1 LTDDP
6 NVAEAF
12 SKDSQGY
19 VLTQFANNASPELRK
34 EKAYE
39 LLEKMKK
46 NEFKGSEYK
55 ERVKKLEQSID
66 EGKLNDVIL
75 LDEEGYQ
82 RLFAGELASYGNV
95 MPVYVR
101 AEDSFDYQD
110 PEHIKRVMGKL
121 ESDEDQSSLL
131 RTGDWMFIE
140 SGAVQNAIQAAGF
153 DSFYVKEDGKKNLA
167 VYESSQVKSAI
178 GNKGTYDISNPDI
191 RLSLKK
197 VDQLFDKAD
206 NIPESE
212 GVEIIRSNWVG
223 GVSGLGERDSAYD
236 LYRVNGGRKYMSA
249 VQDLVRKELGDNFKG
264 YRLMHTDELEEI
276 QTGAMGSQL
285 ASFTLRPDIAQTF
298 ANLATY
304 RNAPKEKL
312 KVVEMDLTPEHV
324 WMIGHPAEKELV
336 IDYGQGYNPE
346 AVVEYKP
353 EEKLSL
359 RSTRQPPESKEFK
372 QWFNGSYFTSNDEP
386 LIMYHGTARDITTF
400 RGKQAGAIFI
410 TASPLVAENYSGMGV
425 DYMRAEAYKAL
436 TRDEKAELISTVAE
450 QAERDGAISANELKE
465 IQRNLKK
472 RIPELKNL
480 PSKIEGE
487 IIESLNNLLPTKG
500 NIMPVYVNAKNVF
513 DYANKDHVNMVM
525 DRITNY
531 SKFLGSKENP
541 DQYLAA
547 IKGMISRGNWP
558 RIESSEVQYAIRALG
573 FDGFSVLEAGTKNYA
588 VYSPTSIKSVTGNIG
603 TFGLGEISTSQA
615 AQFGMTAEQARQAQE
630 EGDIRF
636 SLRASTPQAIQDSVD
651 RVTTVREEKGFAER
665 MQQATNPDTWS
676 DLRAKGLNRYNRLSD
691 YDKIRAEKMGGW
703 ALLADSS
710 AESAALMSDLAAG
723 VTASAL
729 GVHDRHGGIPVFRN
743 GITTVDG
750 RVKGVVSIFSPL
762 AKYGDPYIYQL
773 WQFTAGAK
781 RGSRLMADGREKLYT
796 QADIAYAAQLETKYP
811 EFKQIS
817 KEWNEYNNGLVKYM
831 VDTGV
836 ITPEAGV
843 EWTKYSDYIP
853 FYRQMEGEKTIGPKI
868 FQSISG
874 VRGPK
879 KLTGGESGLADL
891 METVVRNTQSAI
903 QAGMKNVA
911 AQRAVKVAVD
921 IQMAN
926 KLNTVTTGL
935 DIVQVME
942 NGKQVSYEVAD
953 PLFIDAVKSLNLPEL
968 PFIGFFSG
976 PANLLRNLVTKDPG
990 FMLANMVRDSMSA
1003 WVTSGVKMTPIASA
1017 VKNFTLALSG
1027 TSPEYQALLNAGILG
1042 GYEFSQNVEASG
1054 QQLKKQL
1061 EKYGPTTAMGMLK
1074 KPFTSIWEALEKGT
1088 TASDAATRM
1097 EVYKNVLAETG
1108 NEAEALFR
1116 SLEVMNFNRKGNS
1129 AVIRILTAAIPFLNA
1144 RIQGLDV
1151 LYRAAFGKMG
1161 NKDAKAIQKA
1171 FFVRGATIMALS
1183 MMYWALTHDDDDYK
1197 KQEQETRD
1205 NYWLFPKLGIKI
1217 PIPFEVGVIFKVIPE
1232 RIAELTL
1239 GGDTGKDFANSMKR
1253 NLLNTFAFNPI
1264 PQTVLPIVEAKTNY
1278 SFFTGRSIL
1287 SQGMEGVAPEFQVG
1301 AGTSNL
1307 AKQLGKTFGQSPMM
1321 IDHLINGYTGTFG
1334 TYAVLALDSIM
1345 GTNGDSPKV
1354 AKRVEQMPFIK
1365 RFALDPEARGNVTAF
1380 YELKKSVDEI
1390 VRTSNFLERTMNFE
1404 DYAKYS
1410 QDTLKLLATQDY
1422 IKDLDKDMKEM
1433 NEMTATVRN
1442 SSMDSEKK
1450 RDIISAI
1457 NNAQNNLTA
1466 NIKTIKKLI
1475 D

>member
-1 LTDDP
+1 
-6 NVAEAF
+6 
-12 SKDSQGY
+12 
-19 VLTQFANNASPELRK
+19 
-34 EKAYE
+34 
-39 LLEKMKK
+39 
-46 NEFKGSEYK
+46 
-55 ERVKKLEQSID
+55 
-66 EGKLNDVIL
+66 
-75 LDEEGYQ
+75 
-82 RLFAGELASYGNV
+82 
-95 MPVYVR
+95 
-101 AEDSFDYQD
+101 
-110 PEHIKRVMGKL
+110 
-121 ESDEDQSSLL
+121 
-131 RTGDWMFIE
+131 
-140 SGAVQNAIQAAGF
+140 
-153 DSFYVKEDGKKNLA
+153 
-167 VYESSQVKSAI
+167 
-178 GNKGTYDISNPDI
+178 
-191 RLSLKK
+191 
-197 VDQLFDKAD
+197 
-206 NIPESE
+206 
-212 GVEIIRSNWVG
+212 
-223 GVSGLGERDSAYD
+223 
-236 LYRVNGGRKYMSA
+236 
-249 VQDLVRKELGDNFKG
+249 
-264 YRLMHTDELEEI
+264 
-276 QTGAMGSQL
+276 
-285 ASFTLRPDIAQTF
+285 
-298 ANLATY
+298 
-304 RNAPKEKL
+304 
-312 KVVEMDLTPEHV
+312 
-324 WMIGHPAEKELV
+324 
-336 IDYGQGYNPE
+336 
-346 AVVEYKP
+346 
-353 EEKLSL
+353 
-359 RSTRQPPESKEFK
+359 
-372 QWFNGSYFTSNDEP
+372 
-386 LIMYHGTARDITTF
+386 
-400 RGKQAGAIFI
+400 
-410 TASPLVAENYSGMGV
+410 
-425 DYMRAEAYKAL
+425 
-436 TRDEKAELISTVAE
+436 
-450 QAERDGAISANELKE
+450 
-465 IQRNLKK
+465 
-472 RIPELKNL
+472 
-480 PSKIEGE
+480 
-487 IIESLNNLLPTKG
+487 
-500 NIMPVYVNAKNVF
+500 
-513 DYANKDHVNMVM
+513 
-525 DRITNY
+525 
-531 SKFLGSKENP
+531 
-541 DQYLAA
+541 
-547 IKGMISRGNWP
+547 
-558 RIESSEVQYAIRALG
+558 
-573 FDGFSVLEAGTKNYA
+573 
-588 VYSPTSIKSVTGNIG
+588 
-603 TFGLGEISTSQA
+603 
-615 AQFGMTAEQARQAQE
+615 
-630 EGDIRF
+630 
-636 SLRASTPQAIQDSVD
+636 
-651 RVTTVREEKGFAER
+651 
-665 MQQATNPDTWS
+665 
-676 DLRAKGLNRYNRLSD
+676 
-691 YDKIRAEKMGGW
+691 
-703 ALLADSS
+703 
-710 AESAALMSDLAAG
+710 
-723 VTASAL
+723 
-729 GVHDRHGGIPVFRN
+729 
-743 GITTVDG
+743 
-750 RVKGVVSIFSPL
+750 
-762 AKYGDPYIYQL
+762 
-773 WQFTAGAK
+773 
-781 RGSRLMADGREKLYT
+781 
-796 QADIAYAAQLETKYP
+796 
-811 EFKQIS
+811 
-817 KEWNEYNNGLVKYM
+817 
-831 VDTGV
+831 
-836 ITPEAGV
+836 
-843 EWTKYSDYIP
+843 
-853 FYRQMEGEKTIGPKI
+853 
-868 FQSISG
+868 
-874 VRGPK
+874 
-879 KLTGGESGLADL
+879 
-891 METVVRNTQSAI
+891 
-903 QAGMKNVA
+903 
-911 AQRAVKVAVD
+911 
-921 IQMAN
+921 MAN

-1017 VKNFTLALSG
+1017 VKNFTSALSG

-1129 AVIRILTAAIPFLNA
+1129 AVVRILTAAIPFLNA

-1253 NLLNTFAFNPI
+1253 NMLNTFAFNPI

-1334 TYAVLALDSIM
+1334 TYAVLALDSVM

-1410 QDTLKLLATQDY
+1410 QDTLKLLATQNY
-1422 IKDLDKDMKEM
+1422 VKDLDKDMKEM